1 MAATRVF
8 VRGLPPTI
16 IEDDFRNHFANR
28 YAVTDVKLFAH
39 RRIGYV
45 GFKTAKDAAAAV
57 KYFNRSY
64 LRMSRIGVELAD
76 AVSFHLSPI
85 TQLSLHLFPI
95 DTTHRAHAAAQSI
108 DVWRFHATTMTC

>member
-16 IEDDFRNHFANR
+16 SEDDFKHHFAKR
-28 YAVTDVKLFAH
+28 YAVTDVKLFAQ

-45 GFKTAKDAAAAV
+45 GFKTAEDTAAAV

-76 AVSFHLSPI
+76 AVSDQLVSGVKLESPPLPKSKI
-85 TQLSLHLFPI
+85 P
-95 DTTHRAHAAAQSI
+95 DTLLLRTALLCSCERTI
-108 DVWRFHATTMTC
+108 IR